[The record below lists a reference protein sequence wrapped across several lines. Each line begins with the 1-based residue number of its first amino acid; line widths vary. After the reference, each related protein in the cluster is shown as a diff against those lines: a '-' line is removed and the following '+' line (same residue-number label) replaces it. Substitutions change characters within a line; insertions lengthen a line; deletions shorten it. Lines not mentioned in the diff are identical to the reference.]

1 MMGGFEPTAVWASLD
16 GVEVAYAVVVVLL
29 GYTVLGLTGFGS
41 ALVMVPLLALH
52 WPLATVVPLVLLT
65 DVPASLW
72 HGGLNLR
79 RIAWREVRAL
89 VPAML
94 LGVLLG
100 VWLTAWSRQAWPLL
114 VLGIYIV
121 AVGVRGLRPAVL
133 QGVTRPA
140 HPAVGG
146 FAGLMVGL
154 VSSLFGTAGPVVIA
168 WLARRLPDPLDL
180 RATVPMVIVV
190 VASAALLGMGF
201 GGQLDQ
207 PLIWAAWPP
216 LLVLAVAGV
225 TLGHRLAQRLPAPRV
240 RGFIF
245 GLLVLSGLAMVV
257 RALRHWA

>member
-1 MMGGFEPTAVWASLD
+1 MGGFDLAVGVSLVWA
-16 GVEVAYAVVVVLL
+16 EVAYAAGVALL

-72 HGGLNLR
+72 HSGLNLR
-79 RIAWREVRAL
+79 RIAWGEVRAL
-89 VPAML
+89 VPTML

-114 VLGIYIV
+114 VLGLYIV
-121 AVGVRGLRPAVL
+121 VVGVRGLRPGVL
-133 QGVTRPA
+133 EAAARPR
-140 HPAVGG
+140 HPALGW

-154 VSSLFGTAGPVVIA
+154 VASLFGTAGPVVIA

-190 VASAALLGMGF
+190 VASSALLGMAL

-216 LLVLAVAGV
+216 LLLLAVAGV
-225 TLGHRLAQRLPAPRV
+225 TLGHRLAQRLPAHRV

-245 GLLVLSGLAMVV
+245 GLLVVSGLAMVV
-257 RALRHWA
+257 RALQQWA